1 MKGKTSTHPADAHSR
16 RTRSLILLTARGWAT
31 VLVFGN
37 VLGILLKPCAMA
49 ASSMIS
55 QACRMSGLVAGIST
69 TILLSLDESSLATSD
84 ILVKSS
90 VISDALRDKL
100 AHALIYEELVDM
112 RLGEISGVI
121 RVDPSG

>member
-1 MKGKTSTHPADAHSR
+1 
-16 RTRSLILLTARGWAT
+16 
-31 VLVFGN
+31 
-37 VLGILLKPCAMA
+37 
-49 ASSMIS
+49 
-55 QACRMSGLVAGIST
+55 MSGLVAGIST

-90 VISDALRDKL
+90 VISDALRDKP